1 GNQPQVETEPPVR
14 WSRMIRSCAF
24 CLSKLSFAHASK
36 NVHRVGQARSD
47 CDGGDRG
54 NRRGRLR
61 QGVVQPDREARGP
74 VEHRHDQLPLRRQ
87 GRPAHGVRRRD
98 RAGNRRVHAVAH
110 RGCRRPRGGT
120 ARLRRGQRRPGR
132 RAPRRRPG
140 ADRHRPERPR
150 AAHRRLPAPGRV
162 RGALPQR
169 AGGGS
174 LPPLRHPDRDARPD
188 QRPGR
193 RRGHGGRRRTRTR
206 RARPH
211 RPRARR
217 PVRAGNRPQPGKR
230 SLMMTNE
237 KPVADTM
244 TGEQP
249 APDAGLRRVV
259 RANVITVVFEVIV
272 PMVLFYGLR
281 AAGVSQWWA
290 LMAGV
295 LVAAPYVGWTIARNR
310 RVDLVALFTLSVLVL
325 SVVLGLLSDDPRT
338 LAIREGWTAALGGLF
353 GLWMLVTVV
362 VGKPAQLTLGRTV
375 AEVKRGAEGAAGWAA
390 RWDTDARFRRGLRVD
405 TAVWGAVLLAN
416 AVAHVV
422 LVYTLP
428 IDLISLVTTVE
439 WFASLACLI
448 TWHVWYIRKENLDA

>member
-1 GNQPQVETEPPVR
+1 
-14 WSRMIRSCAF
+14 
-24 CLSKLSFAHASK
+24 
-36 NVHRVGQARSD
+36 
-47 CDGGDRG
+47 
-54 NRRGRLR
+54 
-61 QGVVQPDREARGP
+61 
-74 VEHRHDQLPLRRQ
+74 
-87 GRPAHGVRRRD
+87 
-98 RAGNRRVHAVAH
+98 
-110 RGCRRPRGGT
+110 
-120 ARLRRGQRRPGR
+120 
-132 RAPRRRPG
+132 
-140 ADRHRPERPR
+140 
-150 AAHRRLPAPGRV
+150 
-162 RGALPQR
+162 
-169 AGGGS
+169 
-174 LPPLRHPDRDARPD
+174 
-188 QRPGR
+188 
-193 RRGHGGRRRTRTR
+193 
-206 RARPH
+206 
-211 RPRARR
+211 
-217 PVRAGNRPQPGKR
+217 
-230 SLMMTNE
+230 MMTNE
-237 KPVADTM
+237 KPVAAMM

-295 LVAAPYVGWTIARNR
+295 LVAAPYVGWTVARNR

-375 AEVKRGAEGAAGWAA
+375 AEVKRGAEGAAAWAA
-390 RWDTDARFRRGLRVD
+390 RWDTDARFRRGLRID

>member
-1 GNQPQVETEPPVR
+1 
-14 WSRMIRSCAF
+14 
-24 CLSKLSFAHASK
+24 
-36 NVHRVGQARSD
+36 
-47 CDGGDRG
+47 
-54 NRRGRLR
+54 
-61 QGVVQPDREARGP
+61 
-74 VEHRHDQLPLRRQ
+74 
-87 GRPAHGVRRRD
+87 
-98 RAGNRRVHAVAH
+98 
-110 RGCRRPRGGT
+110 
-120 ARLRRGQRRPGR
+120 
-132 RAPRRRPG
+132 
-140 ADRHRPERPR
+140 
-150 AAHRRLPAPGRV
+150 
-162 RGALPQR
+162 
-169 AGGGS
+169 
-174 LPPLRHPDRDARPD
+174 
-188 QRPGR
+188 
-193 RRGHGGRRRTRTR
+193 
-206 RARPH
+206 
-211 RPRARR
+211 
-217 PVRAGNRPQPGKR
+217 
-230 SLMMTNE
+230 MMTNE
-237 KPVADTM
+237 KPVAAMM
-244 TGEQP
+244 TGEKP

-295 LVAAPYVGWTIARNR
+295 LVAAPYVGWTVARNR

-375 AEVKRGAEGAAGWAA
+375 AEIKRGAEGAAAWAA
-390 RWDTDARFRRGLRVD
+390 RWDTDARFRRGLRID

-428 IDLISLVTTVE
+428 IDLISLVTTAE

-448 TWHVWYIRKENLDA
+448 TWHVWYIRKEHLDA